1 MKKGVM
7 INMENIDNLVE
18 IEVEEFDQE
27 IYDNETYKLEADPH
41 AGIGELPEGAEEYE
55 GVEE

>member
-1 MKKGVM
+1 
-7 INMENIDNLVE
+7 MEDVKNLIQ
-18 IEVEEFDQE
+18 IETEDFDQE
-27 IYDNETYKLEADPH
+27 VYDLETSKLEADPY

>member
-1 MKKGVM
+1 
-7 INMENIDNLVE
+7 MEDVKNLIQ
-18 IEVEEFDQE
+18 IETEDFDQE
-27 IYDNETYKLEADPH
+27 VYDLETSKLEADPH